1 MDAVNEREIIR
12 LWNLLR
18 LLEREGWPTIAVR
31 RQIEKALEH
40 AAWAAIERLRAQVH
54 RQRGEIRQ
62 LESRGSRRLRPKP
75 SWKECSTR
83 STICVPNGID

>member
-18 LLEREGWPTIAVR
+18 LLEREGRPTIAVG
-31 RQIEKALEH
+31 RQIDKALEH

-62 LESRGSRRLRPKP
+62 LERAGDPDGFG
-75 SWKECSTR
+75 R
-83 STICVPNGID
+83 SPPGKNAQQD